1 MTVSELGERLVDVVF
16 DDVIEN
22 GNSPLIGCELLAK
35 DGYPNSGM
43 SCSNFSEYIV
53 KITALV

>member
-1 MTVSELGERLVDVVF
+1 MTVSELREPLVDVVF

-22 GNSPLIGCELLAK
+22 GNSPFIGCELLAK
-35 DGYPNSGM
+35 DEYPNSGM

-53 KITALV
+53 KITTLV

>member
-1 MTVSELGERLVDVVF
+1 MTVSELGEPPVDVVF

-22 GNSPLIGCELLAK
+22 GNSPFIGFELLAK

-43 SCSNFSEYIV
+43 SCSNFGEYIIKV
-53 KITALV
+53 TVLV